1 MTHFP
6 DSSVDTVNSAIF
18 LRFIN
23 PAIVSPQS
31 YGLVQGEIP
40 NNVRRGLTF
49 LSKVSLGGGG
59 GGDPNGV
66 SRGLA
71 LASWGRGKEEGE
83 AASTKGYY
91 TSQREIWR
99 DISRAEGK

>member
-31 YGLVQGEIP
+31 YGLVQGEVS

-49 LSKVSLGGGG
+49 LSKVCRARARAMAGARA
-59 GGDPNGV
+59 
-66 SRGLA
+66 RG
-71 LASWGRGKEEGE
+71 
-83 AASTKGYY
+83 
-91 TSQREIWR
+91 
-99 DISRAEGK
+99 

>member
-1 MTHFP
+1 MCVLVMVSCALLPCSLLCQVVVTHFP

-31 YGLVQGEIP
+31 YGLIQGEVP

-49 LSKVSLGGGG
+49 LSKVRSGSAWGEGGG
-59 GGDPNGV
+59 
-66 SRGLA
+66 A
-71 LASWGRGKEEGE
+71 
-83 AASTKGYY
+83 
-91 TSQREIWR
+91 R
-99 DISRAEGK
+99 D

>member
-1 MTHFP
+1 MSCYQVVVTHFP

-23 PAIVSPQS
+23 PAIVSPHS

-49 LSKVSLGGGG
+49 LSKVSRY
-59 GGDPNGV
+59 V
-66 SRGLA
+66 V
-71 LASWGRGKEEGE
+71 
-83 AASTKGYY
+83 
-91 TSQREIWR
+91 
-99 DISRAEGK
+99 